1 MKLRLAT
8 LAVFLLLWAAPAFSQ
23 GCAMCYSS
31 AKGTSKEGQNAI
43 SRGVLVL
50 LLPPLAF
57 MSLGAGMAVRYLRAV
72 FRPAQRER
80 KQAKDPCIPRLCSY
94 ASTYAQIWYR
104 TPERPANAQLL
115 RREPFAARKTP
126 LPQDDSARVIPDY
139 LIIERFA
146 PTPEA
151 F

>member
-8 LAVFLLLWAAPAFSQ
+8 LAIFLLLWAAPAFSQ

-57 MSLGAGMAVRYLRAV
+57 MTLGAGMVVRYGNKRDKEN
-72 FRPAQRER
+72 R
-80 KQAKDPCIPRLCSY
+80 
-94 ASTYAQIWYR
+94 
-104 TPERPANAQLL
+104 
-115 RREPFAARKTP
+115 
-126 LPQDDSARVIPDY
+126 
-139 LIIERFA
+139 
-146 PTPEA
+146 
-151 F
+151 